1 MGLIN
6 TNDLKIGMILE
17 QAALNKNGTVILR
30 EGSALTEKHINLFKA
45 WGVNEVYIEGVDSEQ
60 VVRDEM
66 EALPDEVVKAIER
79 ELDELF
85 PPFKSESVMEEI
97 HRIVKKISL
106 REASERAGRDVDG
119 IAKD

>member
-45 WGVNEVYIEGVDSEQ
+45 WGVNEVYIKGVDSAQ
-60 VVRDEM
+60 MVREEM
-66 EALPDEVVKAIER
+66 EALPDEVVEAIER

-106 REASERAGRDVDG
+106 REASEWAGGDVDG
-119 IAKD
+119 RAKD